1 MDPKGSAEPW
11 EQEVS
16 QNVGKPRRWLIFERA
31 AKEAAFP
38 LRECIFLSEDPET
51 DSKHIISG
59 IVLNRA

>member
-1 MDPKGSAEPW
+1 
-11 EQEVS
+11 
-16 QNVGKPRRWLIFERA
+16 VGKPRRWLIFERA